1 MPKFIPLSFL
11 LTITIFI
18 IKHLQDSEFVILW
31 TSGVKKMQVV
41 NLLFF
46 ISIIVLLFY
55 LLLSIIIT
63 PYALNQS
70 RQLLSKEQLNSFYQ
84 Q

>member
-1 MPKFIPLSFL
+1 MDIR
-11 LTITIFI
+11 
-18 IKHLQDSEFVILW
+18 
-31 TSGVKKMQVV
+31 VKKMQVV

-70 RQLLSKEQLNSFYQ
+70 RQLLSKEQLNSFLPTVRTQ
-84 Q
+84 QFSDSFRGFTFLVEKNLTMN